1 MTEIKGEDDVQ
12 PTIRDFL
19 DASQW
24 KHALFTTYA
33 LSLSYFESEVLRPL
47 IQAGCDDIWLIA
59 DAQGYRA
66 SLLERRSMRVGQEYR
81 LVPVGMPNGVF
92 HPKCIYLSSPEQEL
106 LLVGS
111 GNLTFGGHGRNAE
124 VFEALTPERHAS
136 AFQDFA
142 DFIFGLGSRSD
153 IQIGLTG
160 GIDEFAARA
169 EQASHSGSD
178 DSSPPSIRL
187 LHPLENTISDQLVDI
202 VSTRGPC
209 EELKIISPYF
219 DPNGYAVK
227 ELAARTGAQKTTIA
241 VTSPNG
247 SPFPFA
253 DAAHWPMPVAPKAP
267 VLSGQNFVHAKW
279 IELTTADG
287 TVLLTGSVNA
297 TRKALTTTHN
307 VELGVLRMSSEK
319 ISYLEWT
326 VVEAP
331 SLDAE
336 AQMPSGLGSSEIVF
350 ARFDQRDTRLL
361 KGSILSLQAT
371 AGLWTY
377 RLIQADGASI
387 SGDVTI
393 KDDGSFE
400 VFDENLDGFAEL
412 PALQIALKRDDREA
426 RGWVHNDLLLS
437 IGSRR
442 RLTAGALSR
451 LMRRDGTD
459 DDIQALLDYLSVQAD
474 KHLRI
479 FNLPVASEDGEDTPK
494 DSGEQTVSVRID
506 DLAPMSGM
514 ENIEG
519 IANALDGAGHDH
531 FETAMLRLRLMLLG
545 HGRRI
550 ALSRSDSADAVVAE
564 DEDSDERRRTTD
576 DDAYRL
582 GLEDF
587 ERSLDQMINDA
598 ADRAEALKGLLV
610 IQLEVG
616 MWMRLYRLDDVDG
629 ASEFLGRWFV
639 TASKRGLA
647 SEDNMSALTQHV
659 FTSAAI
665 LAAFAD
671 TSPDT
676 AQLVALHDALE
687 RFCAGAVDEQL
698 AIGSLVND
706 PKTGFASTLLPELD
720 VYGLETA
727 LRGILT
733 TRTRRRQLEDALNLA
748 GRGEEIPKDW
758 EVFSSPLG
766 KSLHAKLIKPN
777 WKRQIKRS
785 IPNYQACSHCWC
797 SYPAQELNQFQSQR
811 IGHCVQCKKFSL
823 DVEP

>member
-1 MTEIKGEDDVQ
+1 MNEINNADNAQ

-19 DASQW
+19 EAQQW

-47 IQAGCDDIWLIA
+47 LQAGCDDIWLVA

-92 HPKCIYLSSPEQEL
+92 HPKCIYLSSSEQEM

-124 VFEALTPERHAS
+124 VFEALTPDSHAT

-142 DFIFGLGSRSD
+142 DFLLGLGTRSD
-153 IQIGLTG
+153 IQTGLTG
-160 GIDEFAARA
+160 WIDEFAARA
-169 EQASHSGSD
+169 EEASRRGAD
-178 DSSPPSIRL
+178 DKSTPPIRL
-187 LHPLENTISDQLVDI
+187 LHPLETPIADQLVDTA
-202 VSTRGPC
+202 STRGPC

-219 DPNGYAVK
+219 DPDGFAIQK
-227 ELAARTGAQKTTIA
+227 LAERTGARKTTVA
-241 VTSPNG
+241 VTSPKS

-253 DAAHWPMPVAPKAP
+253 KAASWTMPITPKAP

-279 IELTTADG
+279 IEMTTADG
-287 TVLLTGSVNA
+287 TILLTGSVNA
-297 TRKALTTTHN
+297 TRKALATTDN
-307 VELGVLRMSSEK
+307 VELGVLRLMDEK
-319 ISYLEWT
+319 TSYLDW
-326 VVEAP
+326 VECDAP
-331 SLDAE
+331 SFDADV
-336 AQMPSGLGSSEIVF
+336 QMPSGLGSSEVVF
-350 ARFDQRDTRLL
+350 ARFDQRDTRVL
-361 KGSILSLQAT
+361 KGSILSLQET
-371 AGLWTY
+371 AGPWTY

-393 KDDGSFE
+393 KDNGSFE
-400 VFDENLDGFAEL
+400 VFDENLDGFSEL
-412 PALQIALKRDDREA
+412 PALQIVLKRDNREA

-479 FNLPVASEDGEDTPK
+479 FNLPLASDDDEDVPNDT
-494 DSGEQTVSVRID
+494 DEHTVSVRID
-506 DLAPMSGM
+506 DLAPMSGL
-514 ENIEG
+514 EPIEG
-519 IANALDGAGHDH
+519 IAIAADSAGHDH
-531 FETAMLRLRLMLLG
+531 FETAMLRLRRMLLG
-545 HGRRI
+545 HGRKL
-550 ALSRSDSADAVVAE
+550 ALSRLEGADAVVAE
-564 DEDSDERRRTTD
+564 DEDSDEHRRTTD
-576 DDAYRL
+576 DDAYGL

-587 ERSLDQMINDA
+587 ERSLDQMIKDA
-598 ADRAEALKGLLV
+598 ADRLEALKGLLV

-616 MWMRLYRLDDVDG
+616 MWMRLHRLDDVDG
-629 ASEFLGRWFV
+629 AREFLGRWFV
-639 TASKRGLA
+639 NASKRGLVN
-647 SEDNMSALTQHV
+647 EDSMSALTQHI

-671 TSPDT
+671 ISSGTT
-676 AQLVALHDALE
+676 QLVALHDALE
-687 RFCAGAVDEQL
+687 RFCSGAVDEKL
-698 AIGSLVND
+698 AIGSLLHD

-720 VYGLETA
+720 TNALEAA
-727 LRGILT
+727 LTGVLT
-733 TRTRRRQLEDALNLA
+733 TRTRRSQLEDALHLA
-748 GRGEEIPKDW
+748 EQGEEIPKDW
-758 EVFSSPLG
+758 EVFRSPLG
-766 KSLHAKLIKPN
+766 QSLHGKLTKPN
-777 WKRQIKRS
+777 WRKQIKRA

-811 IGHCVQCKKFSL
+811 VGHCVQCKRYSL
-823 DVEP
+823 DIEP

>member
-1 MTEIKGEDDVQ
+1 MNEINNACKGR

-19 DASQW
+19 EAGQW

-66 SLLERRSMRVGQEYR
+66 SLLERRSMRVGQDYR

-92 HPKCIYLSSPEQEL
+92 HPKCIYLSSPEQDI

-124 VFEALTPERHAS
+124 VFEALTPESHAS

-142 DFIFGLGSRSD
+142 DFLLGLGTHSD
-153 IQIGLTG
+153 IQTG
-160 GIDEFAARA
+160 MTGWIDEFAARA
-169 EQASHSGSD
+169 EQASSRGVD
-178 DSSPPSIRL
+178 DSARPPIRL
-187 LHPLENTISDQLVDI
+187 LHPLETPISDQLVDA
-202 VSTRGPC
+202 VSTRGAC

-219 DPNGYAVK
+219 DPNGFAVQK
-227 ELAARTGAQKTTIA
+227 LAERIGVQKTTVA
-241 VTSPNG
+241 VTSPKG

-253 DAAHWPMPVAPKAP
+253 DAVSWPMPVRPKAP
-267 VLSGQNFVHAKW
+267 ILSGQNFVHAKW

-287 TVLLTGSVNA
+287 TILLTGSVNA
-297 TRKALTTTHN
+297 TRKALTTTDN
-307 VELGVLRMSSEK
+307 VELGVLRVLNEK
-319 ISYLEWT
+319 ISYLDWAECD
-326 VVEAP
+326 AP
-331 SLDAE
+331 SFDASI
-336 AQMPSGLGSSEIVF
+336 QMPSGLGSSEVVF
-350 ARFDQRDTRLL
+350 ARFDQRDTRIL
-361 KGSILSLQAT
+361 KGVILSLKET
-371 AGLWTY
+371 TGPWMY
-377 RLIQADGASI
+377 RIIQADGASI

-393 KDDGSFE
+393 KDNGSFE
-400 VFDENLDGFAEL
+400 VFDDNLDGFSEL
-412 PALQIALKRDDREA
+412 PALQMVLKREDREA

-479 FNLPVASEDGEDTPK
+479 FNLPVASDDGEDEPNET
-494 DSGEQTVSVRID
+494 DEQTVSVRID
-506 DLAPMSGM
+506 DLAPMSGQK
-514 ENIEG
+514 NIED
-519 IANALDGAGHDH
+519 IANAADCAGQDH
-531 FETAMLRLRLMLLG
+531 FETAMLRLRHMLLG
-545 HGRRI
+545 HGRKL
-550 ALSRSDSADAVVAE
+550 ALSRSDSADAVATE
-564 DEDSDERRRTTD
+564 DEDDDERRRTSD
-576 DDAYRL
+576 DDAYQL

-587 ERSLDQMINDA
+587 QRSLDEMIKGA
-598 ADRAEALKGLLV
+598 SDRPEALKGLLV

-616 MWMRLYRLDDVDG
+616 MWMRLHRLDDLDG
-629 ASEFLGRWFV
+629 AREFLGRWFV
-639 TASKRGLA
+639 TATKRGLA
-647 SEDNMSALTQHV
+647 SEDSMSALTQHI

-671 TSPDT
+671 SSSDP

-687 RFCAGAVDEQL
+687 RFCSGTIDKQL
-698 AIGSLVND
+698 AIGSLVHD
-706 PKTGFASTLLPELD
+706 LKTGFASTLLPELD
-720 VYGLETA
+720 ADTLETT
-727 LRGILT
+727 LTGILT
-733 TRTRRRQLEDALNLA
+733 TRTRRRQLEDALHFVES
-748 GRGEEIPKDW
+748 GEDIPKEW

-766 KSLHAKLIKPN
+766 QSLHAKLIKPN
-777 WKRQIKRS
+777 WKKQIKRA

-797 SYPAQELNQFQSQR
+797 SYPAQELNQFQIQR